1 MAEEKAAFFNPK
13 RLKQILRLAWPSI
26 LENLATT
33 ITNMIDTFMVSPLG
47 TAGVAAVGL
56 TVQPVFLLLAPVLA
70 AQVAVAAIVARRRG
84 AQERQEA
91 NRTVITV
98 ACAAIFVYLVIFAIV
113 NVFGGTL
120 LRLLGSN
127 PEIHDAS
134 LAYFRI
140 LMSGSIFNIMAMIIN
155 SAQSGSGNTRVA
167 FVSNVVMSLVNMTG
181 NAILIY
187 GLLGFPALGVTG
199 AAIASVLGQAMGF
212 LVSLRSL
219 FKKDSFVNFSYIR
232 KHHIRPAFTT
242 LKAVLDI
249 AVTIFIENILMR
261 LGFMVTAMQAAS
273 LGTDTFAV
281 HNAGMNLLNVGF
293 SLANGM
299 QTAVVA
305 SVGNALGA
313 KRKDL
318 AMEYG
323 RASQQIGVMLAI
335 LWSFTLFFFGR
346 VFFGALFAD
355 PTLVDLGIRISRFNM
370 VIVLVQIQ
378 NIIISG
384 ALRAAGDV
392 RYTLFA
398 STLSV
403 TVIRSLVTI
412 LLVSGLGWGLDG
424 IWIGI
429 FSHQFSSWLM
439 MRHRFNQGK
448 WVELKI

>member
-1 MAEEKAAFFNPK
+1 MAEKEAFWKPK
-13 RLKQILRLAWPSI
+13 RLKEILRLAWPSI

-47 TAGVAAVGL
+47 PAGVAAIGL
-56 TVQPVFLLLAPVLA
+56 TVQPVFLLLAPIIA
-70 AQVAVAAIVARRRG
+70 AQVAVAAIVARRKG

-98 ACAAIFVYLVIFAIV
+98 AATAVFIYLAILVIVNLFGDAILH
-113 NVFGGTL
+113 F
-120 LRLLGSN
+120 LGSN
-127 PEIHDAS
+127 PDYHDAS
-134 LAYFRI
+134 SAYFRI
-140 LMSGSIFNIMAMIIN
+140 LMSGSIFNIMAMVVN

-167 FVSNVVMSLVNMTG
+167 FVSNVVMSLVNITC
-181 NAILIY
+181 NSILIY
-187 GLLGFPALGVTG
+187 GKLGLPALGVTG
-199 AAIASVLGQAMGF
+199 AAIASVMGQAVGF

-219 FKKDSFVNFSYIR
+219 FRKDSFVNFSYMV
-232 KHHIRPAFTT
+232 KHRIRPALHT
-242 LKAVLDI
+242 LKSVLDI

-261 LGFMVTAMQAAS
+261 LGFMVTAMQAAT
-273 LGTDTFAV
+273 LGTNVFAV

-313 KRKDL
+313 KKKDL

-323 RASQQIGVMLAI
+323 RASQQIGVLLAI
-335 LWSFTLFFFGR
+335 LWSVTLFFFGR
-346 VFFGALFAD
+346 VFFGALFED
-355 PTLVDLGIRISRFNM
+355 DTLVDLGIRISRFNM

-378 NIIISG
+378 NIISAG

-392 RYTLFA
+392 RFTLIA
-398 STLSV
+398 STISV
-403 TVIRSLVTI
+403 TIIRSLVTI
-412 LLVSGLGWGLDG
+412 FLVSGLGWGLDG